1 MALVDAVAKAV
12 SAIDA
17 VCPAYRTR
25 TGRQYQAGIGPY
37 PENAAMGLVA
47 EHLARAGFGAC
58 GEFIAYP
65 SAPRQKCDLWFGD
78 PVEWV
83 VEAKMGRFRGDN
95 GKPDDTG
102 IKDLISPFPADRS
115 ALTDGLKLANSGFPA
130 RKALL
135 VYGFDDAE
143 RPLERAIDAL
153 DVLLRRDVTASERQE
168 AVFAHLRHPV
178 FQCGRV
184 VAWEVRGTRRE
195 SSPR

>member
-1 MALVDAVAKAV
+1 VELKGLVDAVAKAI

-37 PENAAMGLVA
+37 PENAAMELVA
-47 EHLARAGFGAC
+47 EHLTGAGFGAC
-58 GEFIAYP
+58 GQFIAYP

-115 ALTDGLKLANSGFPA
+115 ALTDGLKLANSRFPA

-135 VYGFDDAE
+135 VYGFHDVE
-143 RPLERAIDAL
+143 RPLERALGAL
-153 DVLLRRDVTASERQE
+153 ELLLRQDVITGERC
-168 AVFAHLRHPV
+168 AANFAGLRHPV
-178 FQCGRV
+178 FESGLV
-184 VAWEVRGTRRE
+184 AAWEIIDLRGT
-195 SSPR
+195 